1 MILIEFLIKNN
12 NLIKFKE
19 KVRRNRIVKRI
30 TAINRKIKKIKI
42 GIKNDIMRLA
52 AIKHKIKLKAAQ
64 RFNIIIL

>member
-42 GIKNDIMRLA
+42 WIKNDIMRLA
-52 AIKHKIKLKAAQ
+52 AIKHKIKLKTAQ
-64 RFNIIIL
+64 KFNIINL